1 MYLQVKDVGQIYA
14 SVHQRNWKFR
24 TPLHHLKKAA
34 RESAP
39 AKIILLLHVQKKS
52 AIFGIC
58 QFKNLSQG
66 NYSIVNIADK
76 RQQQH
81 FKPLL

>member
-1 MYLQVKDVGQIYA
+1 MFQVRDVGQIYA
-14 SVHQRNWKFR
+14 SVYQHHWKFR

-39 AKIILLLHVQKKS
+39 AKIILLLHVQNKS

-58 QFKNLSQG
+58 HFQNRSSG
-66 NYSIVNIADK
+66 NYHIVNISDK
-76 RQQQH
+76 SQH
-81 FKPLL
+81 FRPLM